1 MNVMSWDEKQTKER
15 MKLMEEKTK
24 RMGTIDSDNDV
35 AQAEDSMD
43 EEATLDS

>member
-24 RMGTIDSDNDV
+24 RMGAIESDNDV

-43 EEATLDS
+43 EEATQET